1 MAGLPAPFS
10 LPKDELK
17 LFLKLRY
24 QGQKLFRKQADILP
38 EAVDFMTRPYAYS
51 IEKARKI
58 LSYEPKINLEEG
70 MRLTQEWLKKTDLKK
85 MVNS

>member
-1 MAGLPAPFS
+1 
-10 LPKDELK
+10 
-17 LFLKLRY
+17 
-24 QGQKLFRKQADILP
+24 
-38 EAVDFMTRPYAYS
+38 MTRPYAYS